1 MELSGIVQSLDNKSI
16 LVTGSTGFLS
26 KIFVEKL
33 LRVQPNLKQLFLLLR
48 PADASSATQ
57 RLHNDVTG
65 KEVFRVLRKK
75 HGLGFDSFIS
85 EKVTPVFGDIGLENL
100 GIKDSA
106 LSKKMHK
113 EIDIVA
119 NFAATTNFEERY
131 YLSALKCYKS
141 NA

>member
-1 MELSGIVQSLDNKSI
+1 MELNGIVQSLDNKSI

-26 KIFVEKL
+26 KSNTL
-33 LRVQPNLKQLFLLLR
+33 TVQPNLKQFFLLLR

-57 RLHNDVTG
+57 RLRNDVAG
-65 KEVFRVLRKK
+65 KEVFRVLREK

-106 LSKKMHK
+106 LNKKMHR
-113 EIDIVA
+113 EVDIVA
-119 NFAATTNFEERY
+119 NFAATTNFDERY
-131 YLSALKCYKS
+131 IHQH
-141 NA
+141 